1 MESGERIVK
10 KLLMVL
16 LSAFLL
22 IGCESSVNEP
32 VVYKTITQ
40 KEAEDKIKNDNAVL
54 IDVRTESEY
63 NEGNIDGSINVP
75 VDEIETISYDKD
87 KIIIVYCRSGNR
99 SKTAAHTLIENG
111 YTNVYDFGAFENW
124 IVK

>member
-1 MESGERIVK
+1 M
-10 KLLMVL
+10 
-16 LSAFLL
+16 
-22 IGCESSVNEP
+22 
-32 VVYKTITQ
+32 
-40 KEAEDKIKNDNAVL
+40 
-54 IDVRTESEY
+54 
-63 NEGNIDGSINVP
+63 
-75 VDEIETISYDKD
+75 DEIETISYDKD